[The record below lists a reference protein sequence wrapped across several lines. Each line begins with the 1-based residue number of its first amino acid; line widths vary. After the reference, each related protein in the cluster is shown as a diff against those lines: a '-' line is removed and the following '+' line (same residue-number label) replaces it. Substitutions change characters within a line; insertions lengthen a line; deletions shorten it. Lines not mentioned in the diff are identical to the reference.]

1 MLMNMKNKINDMQ
14 SRFDILKSFLKKANP
29 NDFSY
34 SATMRK
40 IRKEH
45 PEKVVEF
52 MDAFKRAFD
61 EAQNDEIENIEQIA
75 LMQAVKSIGLM

>member
-1 MLMNMKNKINDMQ
+1 MMQ
-14 SRFDILKSFLKKANP
+14 SRLDILKSLLKKADFNS
-29 NDFSY
+29 DFSY

-52 MDAFKRAFD
+52 MNAFKRAFD
-61 EAQNDEIENIEQIA
+61 EAQNDEIENIEQVA
-75 LMQAVKSIGLM
+75 LMQAIKSIGLM